1 MISACARARPPR
13 WREALALLDE
23 MRQPPPPLQDDDDE
37 EAAAATGAFPSP
49 KHNSPFESTAAAAA
63 AAAVVAARNGN
74 GNGNAPPYGLQ
85 QLLAP
90 VNPHETPLYLPDTVC
105 YNAAMS
111 ALARAGRWQEALA
124 LLVEMRIQFER
135 FGPGGVGITTAA
147 AAHGYGNGN
156 GARGHFRRRG
166 NGGHNGS
173 SSGGPMPPAFDDT
186 CYDVT
191 TFNTVRFEMVSC
203 LSIFS

>member
-1 MISACARARPPR
+1 MNGKR
-13 WREALALLDE
+13 
-23 MRQPPPPLQDDDDE
+23 
-37 EAAAATGAFPSP
+37 
-49 KHNSPFESTAAAAA
+49 
-63 AAAVVAARNGN
+63 VAEGN
-74 GNGNAPPYGLQ
+74 THAWTKI
-85 QLLAP
+85 A
-90 VNPHETPLYLPDTVC
+90 
-105 YNAAMS
+105 
-111 ALARAGRWQEALA
+111 
-124 LLVEMRIQFER
+124 QF
-135 FGPGGVGITTAA
+135 TTAA

-156 GARGHFRRRG
+156 DARGHFRRRG